1 MPVIEEIL
9 REAKAAG
16 ASDVHL
22 TAGIPPKM
30 RVNGRLTA
38 MNYSKMLPA
47 DTMDIL
53 IDVMPE
59 ALREKFEEQGGYI
72 FPYSI
77 PGCGRFR
84 INAYRQQGCV
94 AMAIRIVDEEIPGP
108 KELGMPDAV
117 VKLSGKTRGLVLA
130 AGPMGCGKSTTLAA
144 VIDRIND
151 SREAHIITLEDPVEY
166 RHPHK
171 LSVVNQRDIGIDCGS
186 CESAIADALR
196 GDPDVILLD
205 EIKDPDTISA
215 AFDAAE
221 TGCLVLAT
229 VNAGGTGSAL
239 EKLIST
245 FPPYYQQQARAQLS
259 RVLEAVVC
267 QQLLPTAEGQGR
279 VAAFEVLLANK
290 GVRRLIL
297 EGKTSQL
304 NAAMQAGG
312 KQGMIAM
319 DDAILRLYIEKKIN
333 KEALIRY
340 VQDPEAMALKL
351 AGAGSGRK
359 PERFG

>member
-9 REAKAAG
+9 RDARAAG

-47 DTMDIL
+47 DTVDML
-53 IDVMPE
+53 IEVMPE
-59 ALREKFEEQGGYI
+59 TLLEKFEEQGGYV

-84 INAYRQQGCV
+84 INAYKQQGCV
-94 AMAIRIVDEEIPGP
+94 AMAIRIVDEEISGP
-108 KELGMPDAV
+108 RELGMPEAV
-117 VKLSGKTRGLVLA
+117 ANLSKKTRGLVLA
-130 AGPMGCGKSTTLAA
+130 AGPKGCGKSTTLAA
-144 VIDRIND
+144 IVDEING
-151 SREAHIITLEDPVEY
+151 SREAHIITLENPVEY
-166 RHPHK
+166 RHQHK
-171 LSVVNQRDIGIDCGS
+171 LSMVNQRDIGIDCRS
-186 CESAIADALR
+186 YESAIADAIR
-196 GDPDVILLD
+196 EDPDVILLD

-215 AFDAAE
+215 AFGAAE
-221 TGCLVLAT
+221 MGCLVLAA

-239 EKLIST
+239 EQLINA
-245 FPPYYQQQARAQLS
+245 FPPYYQQQARTHLAK
-259 RVLEAVVC
+259 VLEAVVC
-267 QQLLPTAEGQGR
+267 QQFLPTADGQGR
-279 VAAFEVLLANK
+279 VAAFEVLLANQS
-290 GVRRLIL
+290 VRRLIL

-304 NAAMQAGG
+304 TAAMQAGR

-319 DDAILRLYIEKKIN
+319 DEAILRLYVEKKID

-351 AGAGSGRK
+351 AGAGSK
-359 PERFG
+359 AKA